1 MLKAHTG
8 AVRCVAFSSDGKL
21 LITASDDK
29 TVKVCAQARRW
40 SSPAGKQPSWIMCQA
55 AQP

>member
-8 AVRCVAFSSDGKL
+8 AVRCVAFSSDGRL

-29 TVKVCAQARRW
+29 TVKVRAQACRC
-40 SSPAGKQPSWIMCQA
+40 QQA
-55 AQP
+55 AQLDHLYGSSAVT